1 MWLMDKKSYASIE
14 GLEVFGEKFFLEC
27 VRQGVLK
34 AKEVF
39 LIGDG
44 ASWIRT
50 LKENYFPEAIGV
62 LDIWHLE
69 RELREALGEEKQ
81 WVIEALKELAFQGRG
96 SEILRRLMEEG
107 ARVSEGERRK
117 KISEVM
123 I

>member
-1 MWLMDKKSYASIE
+1 MDKKSYASIE